1 MSENPCIGESLESF
15 LRDEGI
21 HHEVVAMAISRTLA
35 LQAAQTISPAGL
47 SGVPGARLGH
57 VIGASPTGASST
69 QMTGHPQQ
77 SVIPEPRSGIRDP
90 FRRRT

>member
-35 LQAAQTISPAGL
+35 PQAAQTISPAGL
-47 SGVPGARLGH
+47 SGVPAARTLTLRQC
-57 VIGASPTGASST
+57 VTGWPLRGSST
-69 QMTGHPQQ
+69 
-77 SVIPEPRSGIRDP
+77 
-90 FRRRT
+90 